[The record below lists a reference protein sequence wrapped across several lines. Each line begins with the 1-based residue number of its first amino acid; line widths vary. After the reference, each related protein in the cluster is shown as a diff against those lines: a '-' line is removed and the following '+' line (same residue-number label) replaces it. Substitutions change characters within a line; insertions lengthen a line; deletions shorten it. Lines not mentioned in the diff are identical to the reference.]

1 MLLEDLALGWVI
13 SKLFGSK
20 SEQAAQ
26 SPGVFFP
33 PAGGTTTTAPATTPA
48 TTPATPAP
56 DFPQQVPVPATA
68 PPAPSAQPGQ
78 PAPAGFKRGVEVWII
93 RPELARQ
100 GQPLISGMG
109 PAAGQMAIAALEA
122 QFPKGWRAATSA
134 TPAEAAKAR
143 SLLPQWKDGG
153 VVFDGPA
160 TLTGRRAYRMMKHPL
175 APGEQPRTAPPVAT
189 APPAATPATPAPA
202 FPSGVPVPTTA
213 PPAATVPPPGAA
225 PVVTATPGGG
235 VVTTLPEVL
244 ITADAPKSAANQVT
258 LVRKG
263 EGLANVARR
272 LGQPATATSA
282 IVLQKANLPGPD
294 GLYTAQALDK
304 GGLKKKG
311 RAGGLQPGDRLFVP
325 PQWGPI
331 AAAQL

>member
-20 SEQAAQ
+20 SETQAAQ

-33 PAGGTTTTAPATTPA
+33 PAGTTTPA
-48 TTPATPAP
+48 TTPAATPAP
-56 DFPQQVPVPATA
+56 DFPAQVPVPTSSA
-68 PPAPSAQPGQ
+68 PAPAGQ
-78 PAPAGFKRGVEVWII
+78 PAPAGFKRGVEVWIV
-93 RPELARQ
+93 RPEIARQ
-100 GQPLISGMG
+100 GQPLISGLG
-109 PAAGQMAIAALEA
+109 AAAGQMAIAALEA

-134 TPAEAAKAR
+134 TPAEAAKAK
-143 SLLPQWKDGG
+143 SLLASWHEGG
-153 VVFDGPA
+153 VVFDGPP

-175 APGEQPRTAPPVAT
+175 SPGEQPRGPAPAPAAAA
-189 APPAATPATPAPA
+189 APPAAPAPA
-202 FPSGVPVPTTA
+202 FPAQVPVPATA
-213 PPAATVPPPGAA
+213 PATPAAAPPG
-225 PVVTATPGGG
+225 PGTVTTTPGGG

-244 ITADAPKSAANQVT
+244 ITADAPAQPVNQIT
-258 LVRKG
+258 TVRRG

-282 IVLQKANLPGPD
+282 VVLQKANIPGPD
-294 GLYTAQALDK
+294 GLYSAQPLDK

-325 PQWGPI
+325 PQWGPV
-331 AAAQL
+331 AAASL